1 VLPLPSLPEAGSPH
15 GAPTTSTTMMLVLG
29 DALAMELMARKGLD
43 ADEFGVLHPAGALGA
58 ALNNRRA

>member
-1 VLPLPSLPEAGSPH
+1 MIYYDSEGYPRDDGSGLNDPY
-15 GAPTTSTTMMLVLG
+15 AAT
-29 DALAMELMARKGLD
+29 AMELMARKGLA